1 MVRFFLR
8 LNEEDE
14 EEKFPK
20 AAEGCRTPNL
30 ECGTPVQ
37 LLDIFFKPRQQNYRA
52 KHPPFSSVY
61 SAQTSRFFNIEHRCS
76 HI

>member
-37 LLDIFFKPRQQNYRA
+37 LLDIFLNHASKTTEQNTLPSA
-52 KHPPFSSVY
+52 ASIQPKQADFS
-61 SAQTSRFFNIEHRCS
+61 T
-76 HI
+76 